1 LTYKGSDKYRTFLGG
16 LGTMISGFLVLSYVL
31 IGLQGLINKNI
42 VQINSSEMYNDIDDS
57 EPVYPM
63 KDGFNLSFGF
73 LGTELPPGIGTY
85 FV

>member
-1 LTYKGSDKYRTFLGG
+1 
-16 LGTMISGFLVLSYVL
+16 
-31 IGLQGLINKNI
+31 
-42 VQINSSEMYNDIDDS
+42 MYNDIDDS